1 MTLDPQLAMLG
12 ALTMTIGFTMYYAGL
27 KKNML
32 ELKQRRRIC
41 PSCGRNI
48 SGRTCDA
55 H

>member
-1 MTLDPQLAMLG
+1 MTLDPQFALLG
-12 ALTMTIGFTMYYAGL
+12 ALTMAIGFTMYYAGL

-32 ELKQRRRIC
+32 ELKRRRRIC

-48 SGRTCDA
+48 VGRACDA